1 MRTDLRSWLAGLLV
15 LVPLALM
22 AAAQG
27 DPLVVQDAWIREAP
41 PNAMALAG
49 YLSIENRGKTDRALV
64 AVHSPAFTRVE
75 LHRSIQEGG
84 VAKMVPQDSMP
95 IPAGGR
101 LVLRPGDYHLMMMH
115 PTRPLQAGDTV
126 EATLQFDDGAT
137 QEVSFQVRRGHGE
150 MHEHHHHE

>member
-1 MRTDLRSWLAGLLV
+1 MLRDFRSWCTTLLL

-22 AAAQG
+22 GAAG
-27 DPLVVQDAWIREAP
+27 SGPLVVHEAWIREAP

-49 YLSIENRGKTDRALV
+49 YLSIENQGAHERALV
-64 AVHSPAFTRVE
+64 AVRSPAFGRVE

-95 IPAGGR
+95 IPAGGT

-115 PTRPLQAGDTV
+115 PTHRLHAGDTV
-126 EATLQFDDGAT
+126 EATLRFDDGSTLEAAF
-137 QEVSFQVRRGHGE
+137 EVRSGRGG
-150 MHEHHHHE
+150 MHEHHHH